1 MELKSHYS
9 IAEFL
14 EMELEGM
21 PGSKVGWGDLVKRQ
35 SWAFQEVAAK
45 GGRGGVKKIY
55 APPPEIMQQIT
66 ERYQQQ
72 ILAQQANTPFP
83 VLDRLPEAPEK
94 PDLSGSTEAQ
104 RTQLGAREAVLK
116 AIETLMAETK
126 VGKDAA
132 ITTFLTSAQH
142 PSQAHLLKMLV
153 LATDKRGRTAPS
165 LTLPHEGRGM
175 VVPNARTVKRWFKQ
189 RDENRLMAK
198 IPQSKWQ
205 IPDWYPRFLHFFRQP
220 QKPSVQAAYDWWVA
234 VELAEQ
240 PLFKPPSIH
249 AVRRMLDKTG
259 EVEKQCGRMGA
270 RELKSQQAYVRR
282 EWRQYMPLE
291 IVCADGQ
298 CFDAECGHPDN
309 PSIAIRPEVT
319 LIVDIGTRKIVGVG
333 MGLAESGR
341 AVRSAIRF
349 MVTRYGICAIFYADN
364 GKGYTNGLLND
375 DATGL
380 FARLGITMKHSAPYS
395 SQARG
400 VVERLHKT
408 VLIKTAKRLQ
418 TYIGQDMDGEASRA
432 VHKATRQAAKQ
443 EIALRDIPALK
454 NIASLTPHMMP
465 SWEQMKEIIYQAVEE
480 YNNSPHRSMEKVR
493 DVRGNVRHMTPNELW
508 AMKEMQMQS
517 ENKALE
523 KVGEDEQ
530 MYVFLPQEIRTI
542 ERCQVKLRNNVYFNK
557 AFEEWNGCEVRVAYD
572 EHNAERV
579 WLFDDV
585 GRYLGHM
592 DWNANVRDFFPKS
605 VVEQAKDKR
614 IDAQVK
620 RLETKISVVEAARP
634 VPTIEH
640 QQSVNLGG
648 LVVDL
653 NNIKREA
660 ETVLLP
666 RAEPKTDR
674 LPEAQVDVPKQPVW
688 QVPATPQERI
698 AEWHRLNEQP
708 HISEAQQRWLTRY
721 PQSHEFKALNRNV
734 A

>member
-9 IAEFL
+9 ISELFEMNL
-14 EMELEGM
+14 EIF
-21 PGSKVGWGDLVKRQ
+21 SKYKTAKSIENQAKKGNWQFV
-35 SWAFQEVAAK
+35 EVACQ
-45 GGRGGVKKIY
+45 GGKNGKRREY
-55 APPPEIMQQIT
+55 LPPPKIQAAIIKQHT
-66 ERYQQQ
+66 EQV
-72 ILAQQANTPFP
+72 LAQQANTPFP
-83 VLDRLPEAPEK
+83 VLDRLPEVPEK
-94 PDLSGSTEAQ
+94 PNLSGSTEAQ
-104 RTQLGAREAVLK
+104 RTQLGAREAVLN
-116 AIETLMAETK
+116 AIETLMAQTK

-142 PSQAHLLKMLV
+142 PTQAHLLKMLV
-153 LATDKRGRTAPS
+153 LATDKRG
-165 LTLPHEGRGM
+165 GGQQ
-175 VVPNARTVKRWFKQ
+175 VPNARTVKRWFKQ

-205 IPDWYPRFLHFFRQP
+205 VPDWYPRFLHFFRQP

-240 PLFKPPSIH
+240 PLFKPPSVH

-259 EVEKQCGRMGA
+259 EVEKQRGRMGA

-319 LIVDIGTRKIVGVG
+319 LIVDVGTRKIVGVG
-333 MGLAESGR
+333 IGLAESGR

-349 MVTRYGICAIFYADN
+349 MVTRYGICDIFYADN

-380 FARLGITMKHSAPYS
+380 FTRLGITMKHSAPYS

-400 VVERLHKT
+400 VIERLHKT

-465 SWEQMKEIIYQAVEE
+465 SWERMKEIIYQAVEE

-493 DVRGNVRHMTPNELW
+493 DVSVNVRHMTPNELW

-572 EHNAERV
+572 EHNADRV

-634 VPTIEH
+634 AKVLEH
-640 QQSVNLGG
+640 QQSVSLGG

-674 LPEAQVDVPKQPVW
+674 PPEAQVDVPKQPVW

-708 HISEAQQRWLTRY
+708 NISEAQQRWLTRY